1 MTPKRG
7 ALGVWTVIG
16 VAAVV
21 AGGCSSGPRAPDD
34 PQAYER
40 YVAEKREA
48 KEQFF
53 RDLGDPENPMK
64 EIPTEVREHLLPL
77 SYYTAD
83 QEFSVPAQLVVS
95 ADQPVFEMPTSKGL
109 MRKERRVGVLS
120 FTLKGQNLTLGAFV
134 DDTTRNLS
142 TLFVP
147 FADLTSGTETY
158 TAGRYLDLHRTVTG
172 VYAIDFNDAYSPY
185 CAYNA
190 TYDCPYPPASNR
202 LDIAVTAGERVKP
215 EAPAAGQSGE

>member
-1 MTPKRG
+1 MRG
-7 ALGVWTVIG
+7 APAAWVTMGL
-16 VAAVV
+16 AAVAV
-21 AGGCSSGPRAPDD
+21 TFGCSSGPGAPDD
-34 PQAYER
+34 PEAYKLH
-40 YVAEKREA
+40 VAEKREA

-53 RDLGDPENPMK
+53 RDLGDPDNPMK
-64 EIPTEVREHLLPL
+64 EIPAEVREHLLPL
-77 SYYTAD
+77 SYYPVD
-83 QEFSVPAQLVVS
+83 QEYNVPAQLVVS
-95 ADQPVFEMPTSKGL
+95 ADQPVYEMPTSKGL

-134 DDTTRNLS
+134 DDTTRDLN

-147 FADLTSGTETY
+147 FADLTSGPETY
-158 TAGRYLDLHRTVTG
+158 AAGRYLDLHRTTTG

-215 EAPAAGQSGE
+215 EAPASGQPGE